1 VTETNEG
8 LFELFFFFFMLL
20 IYIEQQHNEITSFF
34 VFFICLKFKEK
45 KKLDTNE
52 FLQNQQETKIL
63 EEYNLINGAKLW
75 YQMMR
80 TSCSHGHTI

>member
-8 LFELFFFFFMLL
+8 LFELFFFSFLLFFFMLL

-63 EEYNLINGAKLW
+63 EEYNLVIRAKL
-75 YQMMR
+75 
-80 TSCSHGHTI
+80 